1 MKRFRTALLCVS
13 LLALPAVADTLQ
25 VPSADEARTDLRGL
39 TMDAV
44 RARLGTPRKTLP
56 PVGDP
61 PITRWVYDDLT
72 VYFENDRVIHAVRH
86 RKRPAPE
93 PQ

>member
-1 MKRFRTALLCVS
+1 MRRFRTALLCAS
-13 LLALPAVADTLQ
+13 LLALPVMADTLRMPAAGE
-25 VPSADEARTDLRGL
+25 VATDLRGL

-44 RARLGTPRKTLP
+44 RARLGAPRKMLP

-72 VYFENDRVIHAVRH
+72 VYFEHDRVIHAVRH
-86 RKRPAPE
+86 RKRPGS
-93 PQ
+93 